1 MVDTKLIKTIS
12 CVQVRAA
19 EDVAAH
25 APLLCGGEE
34 RPRAGGG
41 AGEEG
46 LAVQATGEKHLF
58 FWTNVSEHQLLRS
71 LHNKPIQSGQMWVN
85 CVNSST

>member
-1 MVDTKLIKTIS
+1 M
-12 CVQVRAA
+12 RAA

-46 LAVQATGEKHLF
+46 LAVQATGEKHL
-58 FWTNVSEHQLLRS
+58 S
-71 LHNKPIQSGQMWVN
+71 SGQM
-85 CVNSST
+85 